1 MLIFQCNWY
10 IFYFQDI
17 KDSQEPMMFP
27 LEKILFALATDSKAT
42 RSILESI
49 KPKVTHFITQEV
61 YIDVIVSFCL

>member
-1 MLIFQCNWY
+1 MIIFQCNWY